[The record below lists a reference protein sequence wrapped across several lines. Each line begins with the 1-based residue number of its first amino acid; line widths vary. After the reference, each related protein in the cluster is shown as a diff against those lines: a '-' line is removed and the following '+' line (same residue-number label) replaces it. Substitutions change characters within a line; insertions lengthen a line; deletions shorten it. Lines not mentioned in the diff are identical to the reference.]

1 MKGQGRC
8 VIAQRPFQFQLA
20 IDRGFVHRARLQNAS
35 ENDDC
40 SCKIPSVTNQHSA
53 RTLPTTPASMLED
66 HLHPCSVLLID
77 DESFAETLIEHSLR
91 TLPNLRLR
99 YDCDAARA
107 VELAKEV
114 LATVVLV
121 DLRMP
126 SVDGFDVIRRLRT
139 DPETEHIPV
148 ILLSSEE
155 DAEIKAKAF
164 AAGANDYLVKW
175 PDPRELAARVR
186 YHHDAFVARR
196 QRDAAFVSLRL
207 SQQELAASQSALH
220 QAQKMEAIGQLTG
233 GVAHDFNNVLQII
246 GGNLQLIKLL
256 GGVSDVARS
265 RIDIALAGV
274 ERGAKLSAHL
284 LAFARRQP
292 LQAVVV
298 DLAAMLRSMEDMMR
312 RVLGPR
318 ATVVSDIDADLWSAT
333 VDPSQLNNVLLNLVI
348 NARDAMAD
356 GGTLTIRARNLA
368 SGAPALADVGAGNY
382 VMLEVADSG
391 AGMPAAVLERAFE
404 PFFTTKPTGQGTGL
418 GLSMAYGFVKQS
430 GGEILLKSEPGQ
442 GTSVKIFLHR
452 SADAPT
458 PADDIP
464 AAPLSG
470 GIETILVV
478 EDEPDVRAS
487 TIDLLSALGY
497 QVLCAED
504 GASAV
509 ALVETGVHLDLV
521 FTDVIMPGDVS
532 SLALR
537 DRVRAMLP
545 EAQVLFT
552 SGYAEGVL
560 THEGKVDAADN
571 LLQKP
576 YSADV
581 LSARIRHLLRR
592 PVPLISA

>member
-1 MKGQGRC
+1 M
-8 VIAQRPFQFQLA
+8 IEDL
-20 IDRGFVHRARLQNAS
+20 L
-35 ENDDC
+35 ND
-40 SCKIPSVTNQHSA
+40 
-53 RTLPTTPASMLED
+53 
-66 HLHPCSVLLID
+66 CSVLLID
-77 DESFAETLIEHSLR
+77 DESFAQTLIAHSLR
-91 TLPNLRLR
+91 ALPNLRLR
-99 YDCDAARA
+99 YDPHAERA

-114 LATVVLV
+114 IASVVLV

-126 SVDGFDVIRRLRT
+126 GVDGFEVIRRLRA
-139 DPETEHIPV
+139 DAATEDIPV

-155 DAEIKAKAF
+155 DADIKAKAF
-164 AAGANDYLVKW
+164 ATGANDYLVKW

-186 YHHDAFVARR
+186 YHNDAFVARR

-246 GGNLQLIKLL
+246 GGNLQLLKLL
-256 GGVSDVARS
+256 GGVSDSARS

-274 ERGAKLSAHL
+274 ERGAKLSSHL

-298 DLAAMLRSMEDMMR
+298 DLAEMLRSMEEMMR

-318 ATVVSDIDADLWSAT
+318 ATVVSAIDAGLWSAT

-368 SGAPALADVGAGNY
+368 NGDRALAAVGSGNY

-430 GGEILLKSEPGQ
+430 GGEIVLESAPGK
-442 GTSVKIFLHR
+442 GTSVRIFLPR
-452 SADAPT
+452 SDDAP
-458 PADDIP
+458 ALVEQSI
-464 AAPLSG
+464 AAPLCG
-470 GIETILVV
+470 GLETILVV
-478 EDEPDVRAS
+478 EDEDDVRTS
-487 TIDLLSALGY
+487 TVDLLSALGY
-497 QVLCAED
+497 HVLSAQD
-504 GASAV
+504 AAGAV
-509 ALVETGVHLDLV
+509 ALVDSGVHVDLV
-521 FTDVIMPGDVS
+521 FTDVIMPGEVS
-532 SLALR
+532 SLELR
-537 DRVRAMLP
+537 DRVRVKLP
-545 EAQVLFT
+545 DAQVLFT

-560 THEGKVDAADN
+560 THEGKVDAAVN

-576 YSADV
+576 YTADV

-592 PVPLISA
+592 RSVQLTSA